1 MQAAN
6 ACRSLFALVAG
17 ARPAYPAAALSNLQ
31 MTVMPP
37 VLRRPCRLA
46 VPALG
51 LALLAGCPATP
62 QRAPAHVAVAL
73 PATHAAPATSTAPG
87 ARDCPPSDSAM
98 DGWNEPAPPRRIFG
112 NTWYVGTCGLTALLV
127 TSDQG
132 HVLIDGA
139 TAPAGPLIEAN
150 IRALG
155 FDPGD
160 VKYLLNSHEHYDHAA
175 GLAYL
180 QQVTGAPLLA
190 RAPAV
195 NTLHTGV
202 SDRSDPQQLEFDTGF
217 PAVPVVR
224 PLADGDSVR
233 VGALAL
239 VAHAT
244 PGHTPGGTSW
254 TWRSC
259 EGTRCLDLAY
269 TDSVSALSD
278 HQYRYSDHP
287 AMVAA
292 FRRGLDTLA
301 ALPCDIQIT
310 PHPLASDLF
319 ARLRGMGGS
328 PLVDAGACKRYA
340 QSGRANLENRL
351 GDEASGLKP

>member
-1 MQAAN
+1 M
-6 ACRSLFALVAG
+6 R
-17 ARPAYPAAALSNLQ
+17 
-31 MTVMPP
+31 P

-46 VPALG
+46 TPVLGLVLLAACHAPQDAVPAT
-51 LALLAGCPATP
+51 AVATP
-62 QRAPAHVAVAL
+62 VP
-73 PATHAAPATSTAPG
+73 AAPAPTATRGTDVP
-87 ARDCPPSDSAM
+87 ACAASDSAM
-98 DGWNEPAPPRRIFG
+98 DGWNERAPPRRIFG

-139 TAPAGPLIEAN
+139 TAPAGPLIDAN

-160 VKYLLNSHEHYDHAA
+160 VKYLLNSHEHHDHAA

-180 QQVTGAPLLA
+180 QGVTGAPLLA

-195 NTLHTGV
+195 HTLRTGV
-202 SDRSDPQQLEFDTGF
+202 SGRSDPQQLEFKTGF
-217 PAVPVVR
+217 PAIPVVR
-224 PLADGDSVR
+224 ALDDGQPVR
-233 VGALAL
+233 VGALVL
-239 VAHAT
+239 TPHAT

-254 TWRSC
+254 TWRAC
-259 EGTRCLDLAY
+259 EGTRCLDMAY

-278 HQYRYSDHP
+278 REYRYGDHP

-310 PHPLASDLF
+310 PHPLASNLF
-319 ARLRGMGGS
+319 ARMQGS
-328 PLVDAGACKRYA
+328 DGAPLVDSGACRRYA
-340 QSGRANLENRL
+340 DTGRANLETRL
-351 GDEASGLKP
+351 AAERAGSLP

>member
-1 MQAAN
+1 ME
-6 ACRSLFALVAG
+6 
-17 ARPAYPAAALSNLQ
+17 
-31 MTVMPP
+31 
-37 VLRRPCRLA
+37 
-46 VPALG
+46 
-51 LALLAGCPATP
+51 
-62 QRAPAHVAVAL
+62 
-73 PATHAAPATSTAPG
+73 
-87 ARDCPPSDSAM
+87 
-98 DGWNEPAPPRRIFG
+98 GWNDRAPPRRIFG

-127 TSDQG
+127 TSDAG

-155 FDPGD
+155 FDPRD

-180 QQVTGAPLLA
+180 QGVTGAPLLA

-202 SDRSDPQQLEFDTGF
+202 SDRSDPQQLEFKQGF
-217 PAVPVVR
+217 PAVPVVQTID
-224 PLADGDSVR
+224 DGDTVR
-233 VGALAL
+233 AGALAL
-239 VAHAT
+239 TAHAT
-244 PGHTPGGTSW
+244 PGHTAGGTSW

-259 EGTRCLDLAY
+259 EGTRCLDMAY

-278 HQYRYSDHP
+278 RQYRYSGHP

-301 ALPCDIQIT
+301 ALPCDIHIT

-319 ARLRGMGGS
+319 ARLQGTDGKS
-328 PLVDAGACKRYA
+328 LVDPTACRRYA
-340 QSGRANLENRL
+340 ETGRANLETRL
-351 GDEASGLKP
+351 GAERDGSKP

>member
-1 MQAAN
+1 MRSVH
-6 ACRSLFALVAG
+6 ACRSLFALVATH
-17 ARPAYPAAALSNLQ
+17 RPAYAAAPLADRQ
-31 MTVMPP
+31 MTAM
-37 VLRRPCRLA
+37 RRFPLPPCRLA
-46 VPALG
+46 ATVLGLTLLAACQPAQQGAPGTAAVPA
-51 LALLAGCPATP
+51 AAATPDTTAGRDIPACPA
-62 QRAPAHVAVAL
+62 
-73 PATHAAPATSTAPG
+73 
-87 ARDCPPSDSAM
+87 SDSAM
-98 DGWNEPAPPRRIFG
+98 EGWNDRAPPRRIFG

-127 TSDQG
+127 TSDAG

-155 FDPGD
+155 FDPRD

-180 QQVTGAPLLA
+180 QGVTGAPLLA

-195 NTLHTGV
+195 DTLHTGV
-202 SDRSDPQQLEFDTGF
+202 SDRSDPQQLEFKQGF
-217 PAVPVVR
+217 PAVPVVQTID
-224 PLADGDSVR
+224 DGDTVR

-239 VAHAT
+239 TSHAT
-244 PGHTPGGTSW
+244 PGHTAGGTSW

-259 EGTRCLDLAY
+259 EGTRCLDMAY

-278 HQYRYSDHP
+278 RQYRYSGHP

-301 ALPCDIQIT
+301 ALPCDIHIT

-319 ARLRGMGGS
+319 ARLQGTDGKS
-328 PLVDAGACKRYA
+328 LVDPTACRRYA
-340 QSGRANLENRL
+340 ETGRANLETRL
-351 GDEASGLKP
+351 GAERDGSKP

>member
-1 MQAAN
+1 MTAM
-6 ACRSLFALVAG
+6 RRHALPPYQLA
-17 ARPAYPAAALSNLQ
+17 AAAL
-31 MTVMPP
+31 
-37 VLRRPCRLA
+37 
-46 VPALG
+46 G
-51 LALLAGCPATP
+51 FALLAGCQPAPQGASTP
-62 QRAPAHVAVAL
+62 AGA
-73 PATHAAPATSTAPG
+73 ATSAATAGTNEAPDIP
-87 ARDCPPSDSAM
+87 ACPASDNAM
-98 DGWNEPAPPRRIFG
+98 EGWNERAPPRRIFG

-127 TSDQG
+127 TSDDG

-139 TAPAGPLIEAN
+139 TEAAGPLIEAN

-155 FDPGD
+155 FDPKD
-160 VKYLLNSHEHYDHAA
+160 VKYLLNSHEHHDHAA

-180 QQVTGAPLLA
+180 QRATGAPLLA

-202 SDRSDPQQLEFDTGF
+202 SDRSDPQQLEFKRGF
-217 PAVPVVR
+217 PPVPVVR
-224 PLADGDSVR
+224 PLDDGARVS

-239 VAHAT
+239 TAHAT

-259 EGTRCLDLAY
+259 EGTRCLDMAY

-278 HQYRYSDHP
+278 SQYRYSDYP

-301 ALPCDIQIT
+301 ALPCDIHIT

-319 ARLRGMGGS
+319 ARLQGTDGKS
-328 PLVDAGACKRYA
+328 LVDAGACRRYA
-340 QSGRANLENRL
+340 QSGRANLEKRL